1 MKWLYM
7 LALLLASFNSF
18 ALCFD
23 MPFFRVGVCGDDLE
37 SISIDLPFIL
47 WVLAVV
53 LFGQLLVKSKVN
65 AYLLS
70 LLFILSLPL
79 SPIVL
84 LVTYSFK
91 LISRNYKKVLRKSEQ
106 EDTQEVEEKSFSLSD
121 QSTLMIGEYTF
132 NYEEKSISKDEQVT
146 YLEPKMMQVLSYLI
160 EQQPRVVSLEELHSN
175 VWQNQI
181 VTDTAIRRV
190 ISKLRNAFSDTDT
203 KNPKYIKSQ
212 MKRGYQFIAEVFS

>member
-1 MKWLYM
+1 MRRLYM
-7 LALLLASFNSF
+7 LVFLLTSFDSF

-23 MPFFRVGVCGDDLE
+23 MSFFQVGICGDTLE
-37 SISIDLPFIL
+37 SISVDLPFIL
-47 WVLAVV
+47 WGLAVV
-53 LFGQLLVKSKVN
+53 FFGQLLVKSKVN

-70 LLFILSLPL
+70 LFFIFSLPL

-84 LVTYSFK
+84 LVTYCIK
-91 LISRNYKKVLRKSEQ
+91 LLSDNCKKVLGKNALKNHAQGDVIPE
-106 EDTQEVEEKSFSLSD
+106 T
-121 QSTLMIGEYTF
+121 TLPKQNNLLIGEYTF
-132 NYEEKSISKDEQVT
+132 NCVEKSLSKDEQIT

-175 VWQNQI
+175 VWQNQV

-203 KNPKYIKSQ
+203 KKPQYIKSQ
-212 MKRGYQFIAEVFS
+212 MKRGYQFIAKVG

>member
-7 LALLLASFNSF
+7 LALLLASFDSF

-23 MPFFRVGVCGDDLE
+23 MSFFRVGVCGDNLE

-53 LFGQLLVKSKVN
+53 FFGQLLVKSKVN

-106 EDTQEVEEKSFSLSD
+106 EDTQEV
-121 QSTLMIGEYTF
+121 
-132 NYEEKSISKDEQVT
+132 EEKSISKDEQVT

-190 ISKLRNAFSDTDT
+190 ISKLRNAFLDTDT

-212 MKRGYQFIAEVFS
+212 MKRGYQFIAEIFS